1 MMATEMAVSYA
12 AHHPNMTA
20 VNFGHHGYPR
30 HHHHHHHQQHHQ
42 HHHQM
47 SGYDYYT
54 PQRSYQDQVLS
65 RHGEVQDDYD
75 EEDDDVEDDDVED
88 SDNESLYTSADM
100 DSELASEDLSDPEP
114 NVAEQLLEFAE
125 AVNRDIQ
132 KYFGRKKGSH
142 EPDSLGTVYEDRF
155 ASGKSG
161 RELYYADLL
170 RVAQSGDA
178 AEPSSSGRGRRG
190 VNSSSSPRNMSTSS
204 ADNIDPVNGC
214 TKGLGPLK
222 ELFDFAL
229 GGCVDET
236 RIEHHHQGTS
246 DEHRWVHRHQEPTG
260 KSLSALPWRKRSLPT
275 SFFVEPG
282 AKGLSSSSSSLS
294 RKCVSSSVS
303 FGSHV
308 AMVTEQDTPDF
319 SDLVANFTSEYDTH
333 IAGTVVSH

>member
-12 AHHPNMTA
+12 VHHPNMTA
-20 VNFGHHGYPR
+20 VNFAHGYPPR
-30 HHHHHHHQQHHQ
+30 HHHHHQ

-47 SGYDYYT
+47 SGYEYYT

-75 EEDDDVEDDDVED
+75 DEEEEEDAEDDDDDGED
-88 SDNESLYTSADM
+88 SENESLYTSADM
-100 DSELASEDLSDPEP
+100 DSELASEDLPDPVP

-142 EPDSLGTVYEDRF
+142 EPESLGTVYEDRF

-178 AEPSSSGRGRRG
+178 AEPYTSGRGRRG
-190 VNSSSSPRNMSTSS
+190 VPDASSSPRMSTSS
-204 ADNIDPVNGC
+204 ADSIDPVNGC
-214 TKGLGPLK
+214 SSKGLGPLK

-229 GGCVDET
+229 WGCVDEA
-236 RIEHHHQGTS
+236 RHHQGNS
-246 DEHRWVHRHQEPTG
+246 SEEEQRLQYPHPPHQDLSG
-260 KSLSALPWRKRSLPT
+260 KSSRAIPWRKRSLPT
-275 SFFVEPG
+275 SFFMEPG
-282 AKGLSSSSSSLS
+282 AKALSS
-294 RKCVSSSVS
+294 RNRAGSSVS

-319 SDLVANFTSEYDTH
+319 SDLVANFASEYDTH
-333 IAGTVVSH
+333 IAVSAVSH